1 MAERSED
8 WLRQAEWDL
17 RHARHA
23 RDDQDYDWAPFAAQQ
38 AAEKAVKG
46 LFQKLNRDAWGH
58 TLSLLLAN
66 LPEEARP
73 DAKLIEKAKALSPS
87 TPAILFSSKVKFCE
101 RETVANVFLPKG
113 MCEPVELLE
122 RIRVLLIRKRGPRKA
137 VLPAPAYAAKSAGQM
152 TAAS

>member
-1 MAERSED
+1 MKPKKTILCVDHNEQFLSIRKVILETRGYRVLATTSGVEAWELFKRGNV
-8 WLRQAEWDL
+8 DL
-17 RHARHA
+17 
-23 RDDQDYDWAPFAAQQ
+23 
-38 AAEKAVKG
+38 V
-46 LFQKLNRDAWGH
+46 
-58 TLSLLLAN
+58 LADLM
-66 LPEEARP
+66 LPDLDGAT
-73 DAKLIEKAKALSPS
+73 LIEKAKALSPS